1 MIASIHGE
9 ISQILDNQVVI
20 TLSGLGLLVNITEAT
35 CLDCHLG
42 MQQTF
47 HTYLVVREDQL
58 ALYGFATTEERDLF
72 VHLIGVAGIGPK
84 TGLAAL
90 SALSPEAVRRAI
102 TSEQP
107 EIFARVPGIG
117 KKTAQ
122 KIILDLQG
130 KIQPLEPLEAASR
143 LDDVDTE
150 VLEALTALGYSVV
163 EAQAALQSIGR
174 EENPDVEER
183 LRKALQYFS

>member
-58 ALYGFATTEERDLF
+58 SLYGFATTEERDLF
-72 VHLIGVAGIGPK
+72 VHLIGVAG
-84 TGLAAL
+84 
-90 SALSPEAVRRAI
+90 SASVI
-102 TSEQP
+102 
-107 EIFARVPGIG
+107 
-117 KKTAQ
+117 
-122 KIILDLQG
+122 
-130 KIQPLEPLEAASR
+130 ASR
-143 LDDVDTE
+143 LPRPKRDRTVINKGE
-150 VLEALTALGYSVV
+150 SACVPARFVACCSSV
-163 EAQAALQSIGR
+163 
-174 EENPDVEER
+174 P
-183 LRKALQYFS
+183 F